1 METDGEDDQGDGE
14 VIAGAVGQ
22 DRQAQEQGHR
32 GGLGGGGD
40 EGDDLIGTA
49 LVDVRGP
56 EVEGEHGQLEKEA
69 RHGQEDPD
77 DADGAVDQLGHL
89 GEDVGQ
95 VSGAGGAKDVAQAE
109 EHEARGHRADEQI
122 LDARFHVDAVTP
134 PQGHQDIQGVG
145 RQLQGHIDGEEFH
158 RAHQHHHADGGGGE
172 EEIEFRLVAFLNL
185 GQVVGDGQD
194 QEESQ
199 SQGELEDLA
208 EQVHPV
214 GLEKQIP
221 LLEQAVAGDQDA
233 DGRQGQGN
241 LVVQLAPV
249 PGASG

>member
-1 METDGEDDQGDGE
+1 METDGKNDQGNGE
-14 VIAGAVGQ
+14 VIAGDLAQ
-22 DRQAQEQGHR
+22 DRQAEQQGHR

-40 EGDDLIGTA
+40 EGDDLIGAA
-49 LVDVRGP
+49 LVNVRGP

-69 RHGQEDPD
+69 RHGQENPD

-89 GEDVGQ
+89 GEDVDQ
-95 VSGAGGAKDVAQAE
+95 VSGAGGAENVAQAE
-109 EHEARGHRADEQI
+109 EHEARGHGADEQI
-122 LDARFHVDAVTP
+122 FDTRFHVDAVTP
-134 PQGHQDIQGVG
+134 PQRDQDIQGVG
-145 RQLQGHIDGEEFH
+145 RQLQGHINGEEFH

-185 GQVVGDGQD
+185 GQVVGDHQD

-199 SQGELEDLA
+199 RQGELEDLA

-214 GLEKQIP
+214 GLEKQIS
-221 LLEQAVAGDQDA
+221 LLEQAKAGNQDA

-241 LVVQLAPV
+241 LVVQLHLHLAP
-249 PGASG
+249 

>member
-14 VIAGAVGQ
+14 VIAGAVRPEPPG
-22 DRQAQEQGHR
+22 AEQGHR

-40 EGDDLIGTA
+40 EGDDLIGAA
-49 LVDVRGP
+49 LVNVRGP
-56 EVEGEHGQLEKEA
+56 EVEGEHGQLKEEA
-69 RHGQEDPD
+69 RHGQEDAD

-89 GEDVGQ
+89 GQDVDQ
-95 VSGAGGAKDVAQAE
+95 VGGAGGAEDVAQAE
-109 EHEARGHRADEQI
+109 EHEARRHGPDEQI

-134 PQGHQDIQGVG
+134 AERHQDIQGVG

-172 EEIEFRLVAFLNL
+172 EEIEFRLVAFLNV

-199 SQGELEDLA
+199 GQGELEDLA

-221 LLEQAVAGDQDA
+221 LLEQAVAVTRTPMA
-233 DGRQGQGN
+233 DKAR
-241 LVVQLAPV
+241 AI
-249 PGASG
+249 